1 MNLKCSNP
9 DCPAPPHCHEGE
21 EDYDQ
26 CKFWKDNNAKIENKI
41 EQVQVQQKKSE
52 LSWTGQSYRIEDIF
66 QISIRTSINLI
77 GIVGKAN
84 AGKTTFLAMLYTLLL
99 KGKKF
104 KRYKFAGTK
113 TILGW
118 DELYN
123 KLKIQMNSVAFPD
136 PTPSQYYRLL
146 HFALRDSEERLK
158 DLLLSDASGEVFS
171 VWSQNNKDENA
182 EIARWVYSN
191 SNGFMLFIDCEDLI
205 FRKNAAKTEILD
217 MAQML
222 NSNLCNRPVIA
233 VWSKSDKIAEIN
245 PKIKNSLQEE
255 LKRIF
260 LNYKEIQ
267 ISNYSMDDPDVLV
280 HENNIETIDLLL
292 DQFSKTSI
300 QEIVVDN
307 KFMGDIFLGYKG
319 K

>member
-1 MNLKCSNP
+1 MNLKCSNQ

-21 EDYDQ
+21 EDYNQ
-26 CKFWKDNNAKIENKI
+26 CKFWLDNNTETKNKI
-41 EQVQVQQKKSE
+41 EQIQTQFKISD
-52 LSWTGQSYRIEDIF
+52 LSWTGESYKVEDIF
-66 QISIRTSINLI
+66 QISRRTSTNLI

-99 KGKKF
+99 NGKKF
-104 KRYKFAGTK
+104 KHYKFAGTK

-146 HFALRDSEERLK
+146 HFALRDSEGRLK
-158 DLLLSDASGEVFS
+158 DILLSDSSGEVFS
-171 VWSQNNKDENA
+171 VWSQNKKDENA

-191 SNGFMLFIDCEDLI
+191 SNGFILFIDCEDLI
-205 FRKNAAKTEILD
+205 VRKNAAKTEILD

-222 NSNLCNRPVIA
+222 NSDLCNRPVIA
-233 VWSKSDKIAEIN
+233 VWSKSDKIEAIN
-245 PKIKNSLQEE
+245 SIIKNSLQEE
-255 LKRIF
+255 LKQIF

-267 ISNYSMDDPDVLV
+267 ISNFSKDDPDVLV
-280 HENNIETIDLLL
+280 HDNNIETIDWLL
-292 DQFSKTSI
+292 DQISKSSI
-300 QEIVVDN
+300 QGLIVDN
-307 KFMGDIFLGYKG
+307 TYKGDVFLGYKG